1 MVDGIL
7 FDLVGTLWDSLDGI
21 CLAWN
26 QALAT
31 LRPDLAGSVTPG
43 RIKGC
48 MGMLLPDIAKALFPQ
63 VDPGEIP
70 SLLEACCALENEYL
84 ARHGATLCPG
94 VAETLPL
101 LAERY
106 PLFIVSNCHDG
117 YIESFFAAHGLGRY
131 VTDWECPGRTG
142 LPKAEN
148 IRAVVERNGL
158 RSPVYVG
165 DTQGDYQ
172 AATAAGV
179 PFIHAAYGFGAVE
192 GVPSIRSLAELPAL
206 LERL

>member
-7 FDLVGTLWDSLDGI
+7 FDLDGTLWDSLDGI

-26 QALAT
+26 QALAR
-31 LRPDLAGSVTPG
+31 LRPDLAGSVTPA

-101 LAERY
+101 LAERC
-106 PLFIVSNCHDG
+106 PLFIVSNCHGG

-131 VTDWECPGRTG
+131 FTDWECPGRTG

-148 IRAVVERNGL
+148 IRAVVERNEL

-165 DTQGDYQ
+165 DTQGDFK